1 MSKRFKIEIEYKGTN
16 FSGWQIQ
23 PNAHTVEG
31 ELEAA
36 FRTVLQEPI
45 DLIGQGRTDAG
56 VHAKGQVAHFDLK
69 KDFESKKLIRAVNSL
84 VSDIYITSI
93 QEVDTE
99 FHSRFDAISRSYTY
113 TVLKYPSPIKEEL
126 GWYPGFS
133 LDIHKLQECASLIV
147 GEHDFEGFSK
157 YNEENYTTICTILK
171 AEWKERNEEFNF
183 EIEANRFLRN
193 MVRRIVGTTC
203 EVARGRL
210 TKVDFINMLK
220 NKKGALSNYTAP
232 SKGLVLQKI
241 NFQKMG

>member
-69 KDFESKKLIRAVNSL
+69 KDFESKKLIRSVNSL

-99 FHSRFDAISRSYTY
+99 FVTISLGSI
-113 TVLKYPSPIKEEL
+113 SMSSSIK
-126 GWYPGFS
+126 PNSSF
-133 LDIHKLQECASLIV
+133 
-147 GEHDFEGFSK
+147 
-157 YNEENYTTICTILK
+157 
-171 AEWKERNEEFNF
+171 
-183 EIEANRFLRN
+183 
-193 MVRRIVGTTC
+193 C
-203 EVARGRL
+203 E
-210 TKVDFINMLK
+210 
-220 NKKGALSNYTAP
+220 
-232 SKGLVLQKI
+232 
-241 NFQKMG
+241 

>member
-56 VHAKGQVAHFDLK
+56 VHAKGQVAHFDLN

-84 VSDIYITSI
+84 VTDIYITSI
-93 QEVDTE
+93 YEVDSE
-99 FHSRFDAISRSYTY
+99 FHSRFDAVSRSYTY
-113 TVLKYPSPIKEEL
+113 TVLKYPSPIREEL

-133 LDIHKLQECASLIV
+133 MDIHKLQECASLIV

-157 YNEENYTTICTILK
+157 YNEENYTTICTIRK
-171 AEWKERNEEFNF
+171 AVWKERNEDFMF

-210 TKVDFINMLK
+210 TTVDFINMLK

-241 NFQKMG
+241 KF